1 MEGCKKSC
9 LSRFFKREII
19 PVMLSVPDL
28 FLFFLA
34 FDDSILPMSISKED
48 VKYVAA
54 LARIDVPE
62 DKLEGFTST
71 LAGIV
76 QYVEQLQKLD
86 VDNVKPTSHA
96 VPVGNVFRED
106 VIKPSLTNQEA
117 LAIAVE
123 AKDGSFKVPL
133 VIE

>member
-1 MEGCKKSC
+1 M
-9 LSRFFKREII
+9 
-19 PVMLSVPDL
+19 PV
-28 FLFFLA
+28 
-34 FDDSILPMSISKED
+34 SKND
-48 VKYVAA
+48 VKYIAA

-62 DKLEGFTST
+62 DKLEGFTKS
-71 LAGIV
+71 LAGII

-86 VDNVKPTSHA
+86 VDQVKPTSHA
-96 VPVGNVFRED
+96 VPVGNVLRPD
-106 VIKPSLTNQEA
+106 KVKPSLTNQEA